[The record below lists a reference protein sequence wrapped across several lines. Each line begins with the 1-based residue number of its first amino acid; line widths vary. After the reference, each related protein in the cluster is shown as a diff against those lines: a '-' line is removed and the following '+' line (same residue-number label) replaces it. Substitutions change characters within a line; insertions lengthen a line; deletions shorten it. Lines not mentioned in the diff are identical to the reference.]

1 MCVCPHEGRM
11 IGTFRGVCALLWIF
25 SLGECKI
32 SEFQVTCVISED
44 CVLPCTFT
52 PTRNVL
58 VRWYKQ
64 EVLVHSFLPS
74 EGQQGAD
81 GKVSLF
87 KDQVAHGNASL
98 LLQHSSTADRGRY
111 TCRVNST
118 VDGDGSIV
126 IVRVEAPISDLI
138 MSVTSERHVL
148 CGTKGVYPDPSMQW
162 ATDPPSPAS
171 KLHSAVRKTLDHNRL
186 YDVESTLTTW
196 PPHVTCICTIK
207 AKYSPQLWKATLMEG
222 ADIVDESGGSVLVP
236 CVAPK
241 DFTLQNFTLSWTF
254 SPSSD
259 PSVDP
264 SALLTYDSRTRQ
276 TSMPSEGVEL
286 DQEQVLLG
294 NGSLRLLSP
303 ESAENTGHYTCTF
316 SALQTRHLVQTW
328 VNITGPHTASI
339 TGHKEGELWV
349 VAVVVGVL
357 ALLVIAILLCKR
369 RARRSKQ
376 RDAVI
381 EDTESQPMHTVKPV
395 GASTVEGSH
404 LTENLKDTCT

>member
-1 MCVCPHEGRM
+1 
-11 IGTFRGVCALLWIF
+11 
-25 SLGECKI
+25 
-32 SEFQVTCVISED
+32 
-44 CVLPCTFT
+44 
-52 PTRNVL
+52 
-58 VRWYKQ
+58 
-64 EVLVHSFLPS
+64 
-74 EGQQGAD
+74 
-81 GKVSLF
+81 
-87 KDQVAHGNASL
+87 
-98 LLQHSSTADRGRY
+98 
-111 TCRVNST
+111 
-118 VDGDGSIV
+118 
-126 IVRVEAPISDLI
+126 
-138 MSVTSERHVL
+138 
-148 CGTKGVYPDPSMQW
+148 
-162 ATDPPSPAS
+162 
-171 KLHSAVRKTLDHNRL
+171 
-186 YDVESTLTTW
+186 
-196 PPHVTCICTIK
+196 
-207 AKYSPQLWKATLMEG
+207 MEG

-328 VNITGPHTASI
+328 VNITAPHTVPI

>member
-1 MCVCPHEGRM
+1 MRVCPHEGRM
-11 IGTFRGVCALLWIF
+11 IGTFKGVCTLLWIL
-25 SLGECKI
+25 SLGECRI
-32 SEFQVTCVISED
+32 PELQVTCVISED

-87 KDQVAHGNASL
+87 RDQVAHGNASL

-118 VDGDGSIV
+118 GDADGSIV

-138 MSVTSERHVL
+138 MSVRSERHVL
-148 CGTKGVYPDPSMQW
+148 CGTKGVYPDPSVQW

-186 YDVESTLTTW
+186 YDVESTLTNW
-196 PPHVTCICTIK
+196 PTHVRCICTVK

-276 TSMPSEGVEL
+276 TSMPSEGGVEL
-286 DQEQVLLG
+286 DQGQVLLG

-328 VNITGPHTASI
+328 VNITGPHTMPI
-339 TGHKEGELWV
+339 TGHKGELWV
-349 VAVVVGVL
+349 VAVVVAVL

-369 RARRSKQ
+369 RGRSKQ
-376 RDAVI
+376 KDAVI

-404 LTENLKDTCT
+404 LTENL